1 MTAIRLRR
9 LSGIRTVIALAVL
22 ALPALAIGQQPAS
35 MPAALAPPPTHPD
48 ESAARQTAQRYQQ
61 LLPLYRWRLLTA
73 VDKEG
78 MPRTWFGEG
87 ADAPQLQF
95 SAEEK
100 SPSAEPSLLVHSE
113 LCKRQVD
120 GEVVLRRYQ
129 VQGADSQ
136 REVAW
141 QLSLRRQP
149 HERASALTCQKPAYT
164 AELRLLQMLS
174 GGHAL
179 RMRVEQAKKDRPQ
192 LELGDAFGGVLRF
205 EGTAL
210 AQDAHYGVQ
219 GAERLLQ
226 IKETSAGCANT
237 WLPGNR
243 CLLFREVALDGRENA
258 ASDWND
264 DVLAVDGYTHSA
276 GTDVMLLV
284 RRYGSTNDG
293 PVAPMSYR
301 AGRQLWARG
310 DAAGPDM
317 MAIVAG
323 VRADAVLEPEQATF
337 HPKLLARFIARDKG
351 LGANEFAHLYYGA
364 WLRRELGPT
373 PAEASSPFNGADEL
387 AAAEGYLELRSQLV
401 ALGEAGGP
409 AGARMQLYQDFLR
422 RYPLHLHALE
432 SLADDDAD
440 VRFGFDG
447 LLQAII
453 ASGDGD
459 SCQTPWIVTAS
470 GDIGVVFRHL
480 ALDRDHALDRKTDDG
495 CLRVGSGKDEKYF
508 LVLGSR

>member
-1 MTAIRLRR
+1 MTGIRLRH
-9 LSGIRTVIALAVL
+9 LPGICAAIALAAV
-22 ALPALAIGQQPAS
+22 ALPALAIGQQPVS
-35 MPAALAPPPTHPD
+35 MPAALAPPPAHPD

-61 LLPLYRWRLLTA
+61 LLPLYRWRLLAA
-73 VDKEG
+73 VDKDG

-95 SAEEK
+95 GVVEK
-100 SPSAEPSLLVHSE
+100 GSSAEPSLLVYSE

-141 QLSLRRQP
+141 QLNLHRQP
-149 HERASALTCQKPAYT
+149 HERAPALTCQNPAYT

-205 EGTAL
+205 EGTPL
-210 AQDAHYGVQ
+210 AQGARYGLQ

-226 IKETSAGCANT
+226 ITEASAACANS

-258 ASDWND
+258 ASDWNG
-264 DVLAVDGYTHSA
+264 DVLAVDGYKHNA

-284 RRYGSTNDG
+284 RRYGSTDD
-293 PVAPMSYR
+293 VHAAPMSYR
-301 AGRQLWARG
+301 AERQLWARG
-310 DAAGPDM
+310 DAAGPGM
-317 MAIVAG
+317 MASVAG

-337 HPKLLARFIARDKG
+337 YPKLLARFIGRDRSLAG
-351 LGANEFAHLYYGA
+351 TEFAHLYYGA
-364 WLRRELGPT
+364 WLQRKLGPKPT
-373 PAEASSPFNGADEL
+373 EGTSPFTGADEL
-387 AAAEGYLELRSQLV
+387 AAVEGYLELRRKV
-401 ALGEAGGP
+401 AALDGAGDS
-409 AGARMQLYQDFLR
+409 AGARLQLYQEFLG
-422 RYPLHLHALE
+422 RYPLHLNALE
-432 SLADDDAD
+432 SLAGDDEG

-447 LLQAII
+447 LLQAIM
-453 ASGDGD
+453 ASGDGN
-459 SCQTPWIVTAS
+459 SCQSPWIVTAS

-480 ALDRDHALDRKTDDG
+480 ALDRDYAMDRKEDDG
-495 CLRVGSGKDEKYF
+495 CLRAGSGKDERYF

>member
-1 MTAIRLRR
+1 MTGIRLRH
-9 LSGIRTVIALAVL
+9 LSGFCAAIALAAV

-35 MPAALAPPPTHPD
+35 MPAAPAPPPTHPD

-73 VDKEG
+73 VDKDG
-78 MPRTWFGEG
+78 MPRAWFGEG

-95 SAEEK
+95 GVEDK
-100 SPSAEPSLLVHSE
+100 SPSAEPSLLLHSE

-129 VQGADSQ
+129 VQGADPQ

-141 QLSLRRQP
+141 QLNLRRLP
-149 HERASALTCQKPAYT
+149 HERTPALTCQKPAYT

-179 RMRVEQAKKDRPQ
+179 RMRVEPAKKDRPQ

-210 AQDAHYGVQ
+210 VQGARYGLQ

-226 IKETSAGCANT
+226 IKEASAACANS

-243 CLLFREVALDGRENA
+243 CLLFREVALDGRGNA
-258 ASDWND
+258 ASDWNG
-264 DVLAVDGYTHSA
+264 DVLAVDGYKHSA

-284 RRYGSTNDG
+284 RRYGSTGDDLA
-293 PVAPMSYR
+293 APMSYR
-301 AGRQLWARG
+301 AERQLWERG
-310 DAAGPDM
+310 ATAGPEM
-317 MAIVAG
+317 MASVAG

-337 HPKLLARFIARDKG
+337 YPKLLARFIGRDRG
-351 LGANEFAHLYYGA
+351 LAGTEFAHLYYGA
-364 WLRRELGPT
+364 WLQRNLGPK
-373 PAEASSPFNGADEL
+373 PAEGTSPFKGADEL
-387 AAAEGYLELRSQLV
+387 AAVEGYLELRRKV
-401 ALGEAGGP
+401 AASDEAGGS
-409 AGARMQLYQDFLR
+409 AGARLQLYQDFLG
-422 RYPLHLHALE
+422 RYPLHLNALE
-432 SLADDDAD
+432 SLAGDDAA

-447 LLQAII
+447 LLQAIM
-453 ASGDGD
+453 ASGDGN
-459 SCQTPWIVTAS
+459 SCQSPWIVTSSA
-470 GDIGVVFRHL
+470 DIGVVFRHL
-480 ALDRDHALDRKTDDG
+480 ALDRDYAMDRKEG
-495 CLRVGSGKDEKYF
+495 EACLRVGSGEDGKYF
-508 LVLGSR
+508 LVLGSQ